1 MENTAPSLCKEVN
14 IIEKTLTY
22 SDYLAFVEEEEERI
36 EGIENDIQV
45 KTLELNDVQ
54 NSIKEKERERLEEI
68 KTTYEALVARRKQGQ
83 EELQQLKEE
92 LEDKRS
98 YLYSLYQDEEYEV
111 SNVDFYVND
120 VLATSSTI
128 GEAST
133 NAQVLE
139 NNKIKCTYNFKKTYF

>member
-45 KTLELNDVQ
+45 KTLELDDVQ

>member
-45 KTLELNDVQ
+45 KTLELNDVN
-54 NSIKEKERERLEEI
+54 NSIEEKERERLEEI